1 MSYQLPRQQ
10 NSAGAN
16 APSLDGGSHNQEV
29 VQQAKEKIRR
39 IVETQHSDL
48 KRNFDQIR
56 HSLVEKE
63 EQVSQEL
70 DQILNDRLDEL
81 DACAKN
87 IKLLSETYNLNQQ
100 KLGMLINDT
109 TSHVDIPN

>member
-10 NSAGAN
+10 NSAGNN
-16 APSLDGGSHNQEV
+16 APPLPGESQNQES

-48 KRNFDQIR
+48 KRKFDQIR
-56 HSLVEKE
+56 HSLTEKE

-70 DQILNDRLDEL
+70 DQVLNDRLNEL
-81 DACAKN
+81 DTCAKN
-87 IKLLSETYNLNQQ
+87 INLLSETYNLNQQ
-100 KLGMLINDT
+100 KLGMVLL
-109 TSHVDIPN
+109 H